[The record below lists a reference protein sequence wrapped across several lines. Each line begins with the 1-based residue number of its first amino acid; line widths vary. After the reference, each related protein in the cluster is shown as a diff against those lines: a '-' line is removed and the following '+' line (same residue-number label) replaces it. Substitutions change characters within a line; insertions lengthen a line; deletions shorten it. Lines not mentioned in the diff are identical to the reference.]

1 MGERRTTL
9 DPLLGPALQL
19 ESLPVIPE
27 RYASVAEAT
36 KLTEVMERL
45 GTMATEERDSKSAAQ
60 LMNTAE
66 ALAVC
71 VVNLI
76 AYSRGR
82 VPKVSSRAPDTN
94 ILL

>member
-45 GTMATEERDSKSAAQ
+45 SVKGESPERTVEILSGMLEEDIY
-60 LMNTAE
+60 E
-66 ALAVC
+66 
-71 VVNLI
+71 
-76 AYSRGR
+76 
-82 VPKVSSRAPDTN
+82 
-94 ILL
+94 